1 MTGIN
6 RRCFLEQAAAGALFA
21 AMPAHRVSAQETRK
35 MTLCLSGGAIGV
47 TANQREAVDLA
58 AKYGFE
64 SVEAHASY
72 LASLD
77 EEQMA
82 GLKAT
87 MKSKGI
93 VFGFATLPV
102 EFRKDDAAFNAGMK
116 ALPPTASGLQR
127 AGVSRMTTWIM
138 PCHDTLT
145 YLANFKQHATRLRT
159 TASLLRDYGIRL
171 GLEYVG
177 PRTLSASKRYAFI
190 RTMAEMKDLIAEIG
204 TGNTGF
210 LLDTYHWWTAGDT
223 EADLLSLR
231 NEDVVSVDLNDAVAG
246 IPKDELIDGKR
257 ELPCKTGVI
266 DIATFMNALNR
277 IGYDGPVRAE
287 PFNKELNA
295 LDNDE
300 ACAATIKALRQ
311 VVALIK

>member
-1 MTGIN
+1 MTGID
-6 RRCFLEQAAAGALFA
+6 RRHFLEQATAGVFLAAIPVGTAGA
-21 AMPAHRVSAQETRK
+21 QGKRK

-47 TANQREAVDLA
+47 SANQRESIDLA

-72 LASLD
+72 LVSLN
-77 EEQMA
+77 EEQLA
-82 GLKAT
+82 ELKGV
-87 MKSKGI
+87 MESKGI
-93 VFGFATLPV
+93 VFGFAALPV

-116 ALPPTASGLQR
+116 LLPQIAAGLQR

-145 YLANFKQHATRLRT
+145 YLTNFRQHATRLRE
-159 TASLLRDYGIRL
+159 TASVLRDHGIRL

-177 PRTLSASKRYAFI
+177 PRTLSASKRYGFI

-204 TGNTGF
+204 TGNVGF

-246 IPKDELIDGKR
+246 VPRDELIDGKR

-266 DIATFMNALNR
+266 DTATFMNALNR

-300 ACAATIKALRQ
+300 ACAATIKALKQ
-311 VVALIK
+311 AVALIL